1 MDIKLELL
9 LEALWMLRKRKYVL
23 KRADERFVDVWTGC
37 VRS

>member
-23 KRADERFVDVWTGC
+23 VVYSVQEKGG
-37 VRS
+37 